1 VDERINTNYRED
13 IHLFSVL
20 TNNTYYVENTWLL
33 KELFEKSL
41 QAKHGQYSVFDIQ
54 FEILREVIA
63 AHSARQKYDRWK
75 GRFAKYIKE
84 ARKNEAPPA
93 RIKRAQKRLQYMQ
106 DCATAAKFFLG
117 QLRTIGDGIAW
128 RFLGYDRP
136 VLRLLAEHHYIS
148 APTLGPGLYAEIQE
162 CARLAAQ
169 DQPFL
174 LNSITNFL
182 RFGDI
187 TVYDRLTDTF
197 KLLEVKAGKSQ
208 TLRSKRQAKQ
218 LTLVQEGLQ
227 KGSHSVFPD
236 TAITMIKCEK
246 PLLTYAKVLEKAMT
260 EAQQEKECASARV
273 FGDYLSFGV
282 FHTRRIINLSEED
295 VRQIQEDI
303 IDRCYRICKS
313 KSDVL
318 LPIWCTNIMP
328 ALHFARPLAP
338 YTIFPIA
345 PALRFALMTGEFLLS
360 VQLNISGLGRWLG
373 KRGWVTRPISLPAK
387 IPTGEATQY
396 LPVLEIRRNNSPIG
410 AELPLDIIAMAAM
423 ELWMPDSI
431 ERTAEAIIDHRPLS
445 SNTAYTVSFPNV
457 GRCAFD

>member
-1 VDERINTNYRED
+1 MDERINTSYRED

-20 TNNTYYVENTWLL
+20 TNNTYYIENRWVL

-41 QAKHGQYSVFDIQ
+41 QAKHGQYSAIDVQ

-75 GRFAKYIKE
+75 SRFANYIKKGKE
-84 ARKNEAPPA
+84 TGAPQEH
-93 RIKRAQKRLQYMQ
+93 IKRAQQRLQYMQ
-106 DCATAAKFFLG
+106 DSAMAAKFFLG
-117 QLRTIGDGIAW
+117 QLRAIGDGIAW
-128 RFLGYDRP
+128 RFLGYDRA
-136 VLRLLAEHHYIS
+136 VLRLLAEHHYVP
-148 APTLGPGLYAEIQE
+148 APRLGIGLYAEIQE
-162 CARLAAQ
+162 CTRLAAQ
-169 DQPFL
+169 GQPFL

-187 TVYDRLTDTF
+187 TVHDRLTDTF
-197 KLLEVKAGKSQ
+197 KLVEVKAGESQ
-208 TLRSKRQAKQ
+208 TLRSRRQAKE
-218 LTLVQEGLQ
+218 LALVQEGVQ

-236 TAITMIKCEK
+236 TSITMITCEK
-246 PLLTYAKVLEKAMT
+246 PLLTYAKVLEKAMA
-260 EAQQEKECASARV
+260 EAQQEEECASARV

-282 FHTRRIINLSEED
+282 FHTGRIINLPQEHVRRIQKD
-295 VRQIQEDI
+295 VIS
-303 IDRCYRICKS
+303 RCHRICKS
-313 KSDVL
+313 KDDIL

-360 VQLNISGLGRWLG
+360 VQLNISGLGRWLR
-373 KRGWVTRPISLPAK
+373 KRGWVTQSISLPRELA
-387 IPTGEATQY
+387 TGEATEY
-396 LPVLEIRRNNSPIG
+396 VPVLRIQKGSSHISVEI
-410 AELPLDIIAMAAM
+410 PLDIIAIAAM

-431 ERTAEAIIDHRPLS
+431 ERTAEAILNQQPLS
-445 SNTAYTVSFPNV
+445 TNTAYTVSFPNV

>member
-1 VDERINTNYRED
+1 VDERINTSYRED

-20 TNNTYYVENTWLL
+20 TNNTYYAENSWIL
-33 KELFEKSL
+33 KELFAKSL
-41 QAKHGQYSVFDIQ
+41 QAKHGQYSAFDIQ
-54 FEILREVIA
+54 FEILREIIA
-63 AHSARQKYDRWK
+63 AHSARQSYDRWK
-75 GRFAKYIKE
+75 GRFANYIKK
-84 ARKNEAPPA
+84 ASKNKAPPE
-93 RIKRAQKRLQYMQ
+93 RIERAQRRLQYMR
-106 DCATAAKFFLG
+106 DCATASKFFLG

-128 RFLGYDRP
+128 RFLGYDRA

-148 APTLGPGLYAEIQE
+148 APKLGPGLYAEVDE
-162 CARLAAQ
+162 CAKLAAQ
-169 DQPFL
+169 GQPFL

-187 TVYDRLTDTF
+187 TVHDRATDTF
-197 KLLEVKAGKSQ
+197 KLVEVKAGKSQ
-208 TLRSKRQAKQ
+208 TPRNKRQAEQ
-218 LTLVQEGLQ
+218 LALAQEGLH
-227 KGSHSVFPD
+227 KRFHSVFPD
-236 TAITMIKCEK
+236 TSITMIKSEK
-246 PLLTYAKVLEKAMT
+246 PLLTYAKVLEKAMA

-282 FHTRRIINLSEED
+282 FHTRRIINLSEKD

-303 IDRCYRICKS
+303 IGRCYRICKS

-360 VQLNISGLGRWLG
+360 IQLNISGLGRWLG

-387 IPTGEATQY
+387 IPTDQTTQY
-396 LPVLEIRRNNSPIG
+396 LPVLGIKRNNNPIG
-410 AELPLDIIAMAAM
+410 VELPLDIIAMAAM

-445 SNTAYTVSFPNV
+445 SNTAYTVNFPNV

>member
-1 VDERINTNYRED
+1 VDERINTNRRED

-20 TNNTYYVENTWLL
+20 TNNAYYAKNSWIL

-41 QAKHGQYSVFDIQ
+41 QAKHGQYSSFDIQ

-63 AHSARQKYDRWK
+63 THSARQNYTRWK
-75 GRFAKYIKE
+75 SRFAKYIKA
-84 ARKNEAPPA
+84 ARKSAAPPE
-93 RIKRAQKRLQYMQ
+93 RIKLAQQRLQYMQ
-106 DCATAAKFFLG
+106 DCAMAAKFFLG

-128 RFLGYDRP
+128 RFLGYDRG
-136 VLRLLAEHHYIS
+136 VLRLLAEHDYIP
-148 APTLGPGLYAEIQE
+148 APILGTGLYAEIQE
-162 CARLAAQ
+162 CARLAAKGE
-169 DQPFL
+169 PFL

-187 TVYDRLTDTF
+187 TIRDKSADTF
-197 KLLEVKAGKSQ
+197 KLVEVKAGKSQ
-208 TLRSKRQAKQ
+208 TLRNQRQAKQ
-218 LTLVQEGLQ
+218 LALVQEGLQ
-227 KGSHSVFPD
+227 KGVHSVFPD
-236 TAITMIKCEK
+236 TSITMIKCEK
-246 PLLTYAKVLEKAMT
+246 PLLTYANVLEKAMT
-260 EAQQEKECASARV
+260 EAQQEKECASARI

-282 FHTRRIINLSEED
+282 FHTRRIINLPQKD

-303 IDRCYRICKS
+303 IGRCFRICKS

-318 LPIWCTNIMP
+318 LPIWCTNMMP

-387 IPTGEATQY
+387 IPTDEASQY

-410 AELPLDIIAMAAM
+410 VELPLDIIAMAAM